1 MCRVRRAIMRMI
13 RLDFFNMNAEE
24 QTKRWIEQDLM
35 HCWHPFT
42 PQALWGREAEVIM
55 LQSGQG
61 VWLTDSL
68 GRRYIDGNS
77 SIWVN
82 IHGHGHP
89 HIVRAIQQQASTLC
103 HSSYLGFGH
112 GLASELATR
121 LVALFPENSLTR
133 VFFSDDGSTAVESA
147 LKMAFQSCSQTP
159 GREQRRHFVA
169 FSNCYHGDTMG
180 AASLGGV
187 STFFSRFR
195 GFGIEV
201 KHVRDMAELRA
212 LPQDFLQ
219 SVAGI
224 VIEPGIQGV
233 NRMTPWPKGLLR
245 ELRAFCDAQGIF
257 LICDEVMTGFGRTGK
272 MFACMHEDVTP
283 DFLCCAKGLTGGYT
297 PMAACLT
304 TEAVYESFLGTY
316 SENKSFYYGHSF
328 TAHPIGCAAAL
339 AGLDVFEQEHV
350 LENLPPKIALMAE
363 LGEALAQRCVH
374 VTAVRQ
380 CGMVMG
386 IDIARA
392 DGSPYEQDA
401 RAGER
406 ACMAM
411 RRYGLLTRPVTHDT
425 LVLMPPLC
433 ISEDELR
440 LAFRALEAGIRE
452 ALVGDLA

>member
-1 MCRVRRAIMRMI
+1 
-13 RLDFFNMNAEE
+13 MNAQE
-24 QTKRWIEQDLM
+24 QTQRWISQDLA

-42 PQALWGREAEVIM
+42 PQALWGKEAEIIM
-55 LQSGQG
+55 LSSGQG

-89 HIVRAIQQQASTLC
+89 HIVRAIQQQAETIC

-112 GLASELATR
+112 GLASELAER
-121 LVALFPENSLTR
+121 LVALFPPHTLTR
-133 VFFSDDGSTAVESA
+133 VFFSDDGSTAVETA
-147 LKMAFQSCSQTP
+147 LKMAFQCRTQTP
-159 GREQRRHFVA
+159 GEEERRHFIA
-169 FSNCYHGDTMG
+169 FANCYHGDTMG

-195 GFGIEV
+195 GFGMEV
-201 KHVRDMAELRA
+201 THVRSMDELRS
-212 LPQDFLQ
+212 LPQDFLRT
-219 SVAGI
+219 VTGI
-224 VIEPGIQGV
+224 VIEPMIQGV

-245 ELRAFCDAQGIF
+245 ELRRFCDEQGIF

-272 MFACMHEDVTP
+272 MFACMHEEVVP
-283 DFLCCAKGLTGGYT
+283 DFLCCAKGLTSGYT

-304 TEAVYESFLGTY
+304 TEAVYERFLGTY

-328 TAHPIGCAAAL
+328 TAHPIGCAAAM
-339 AGLDVFEQEHV
+339 ASLDVFEQEHV
-350 LENLPPKIALMAE
+350 LENLPPKIALMAQ
-363 LGEALAQRCVH
+363 LGEQLAQESPH

-380 CGMVMG
+380 CGLVMG
-386 IDIARA
+386 IDIAHA
-392 DGSPYEQDA
+392 DGSPYAQDA

-406 ACMAM
+406 ACIAM
-411 RRYGLLTRPVTHDT
+411 RAHGLLTRPVTHDT
-425 LVLMPPLC
+425 IVLMPPLC

-440 LAFRALEAGIRE
+440 LAFRALAAGIRD
-452 ALVGDLA
+452 ALCGELA

>member
-1 MCRVRRAIMRMI
+1 MMNMT
-13 RLDFFNMNAEE
+13 MNAKE
-24 QTKRWIEQDLM
+24 QTEQWVRQDLQ

-42 PQALWGREAEVIM
+42 PQALWGREAEVLMIE
-55 LQSGQG
+55 SGSG

-89 HIVRAIQQQASTLC
+89 RIVRAIQEQAAKIC

-112 GLASELATR
+112 GLASELAER
-121 LVALFPENSLTR
+121 LVGLFPQGTLTR

-147 LKMAFQSCSQTP
+147 LKMAYQSNVQTP
-159 GREQRRHFVA
+159 GRERRRRFIA
-169 FSNCYHGDTMG
+169 FANCYHGDTMG

-187 STFFSRFR
+187 GTFFSRFR
-195 GFGIEV
+195 GFGMEV
-201 KHVRDMAELRA
+201 THVSSMDELRA
-212 LPQDFLQ
+212 LPPEFLAE
-219 SVAGI
+219 VAGV
-224 VIEPGIQGV
+224 VIEPIIQGV
-233 NRMTPWPKGLLR
+233 NRMTPWPAGLLR
-245 ELRAFCDAQGIF
+245 ELRAFCTAQDIY
-257 LICDEVMTGFGRTGK
+257 LICDEVMTGFGRTGR
-272 MFACMHEDVTP
+272 MFACMHEEVTP

-304 TEAVYESFLGTY
+304 TESVFERFLGAY
-316 SENKSFYYGHSF
+316 DENKTLYYGHSF
-328 TAHPIGCAAAL
+328 TAHPIGCAAAM
-339 AGLDVFEQEHV
+339 ASLDVFEQEHV
-350 LENLPPKIALMAE
+350 LEKLPPKIALMAE
-363 LGEALAQRCVH
+363 LAAELQAHEPH

-392 DGSPYEQDA
+392 DGTPYPQNA

-433 ISEDELR
+433 ITEEEIRTMFRS
-440 LAFRALEAGIRE
+440 LASGIRD
-452 ALVGDLA
+452 ALCGELA